1 MSPRAI
7 AAFVGLAGVLLF
19 AAPALA
25 KPCLCEVSVGCPK
38 PSKKNRGQITL
49 VDFGSV
55 ASYGELERHK
65 QSRCGN
71 ACAARAGAE
80 AAAIRADKDKWCD
93 KLGLGR
99 HEVHAYSAV
108 GHTDTQNNWCDS
120 DDHIGTLVC
129 EMVCEC
135 PFGFTYDEDSKLC
148 LGTCE
153 GRAVA
158 AFNLGCDVQ
167 SRWE

>member
-7 AAFVGLAGVLLF
+7 AAFAGLAGVLLF

-38 PSKKNRGQITL
+38 DKSHKTL

-65 QSRCGN
+65 QPRCSD
-71 ACAARAGAE
+71 ACGDRAYAE
-80 AAAIRADKDKWCD
+80 TASIRAAKDQWCD
-93 KLGLGR
+93 KLGVGR
-99 HEVHAYSAV
+99 HEVEAYSRV
-108 GHTDTQNNWCDS
+108 GRRDTRNNWCDG
-120 DDHIGTLVC
+120 DQTIGTLVC

-135 PFGFTYDEDSKLC
+135 PFDYTYDEDSKLC
-148 LGTCE
+148 IGTCG

-158 AFNLGCDVQ
+158 AFNLGCAMQ
-167 SRWE
+167 SHWE